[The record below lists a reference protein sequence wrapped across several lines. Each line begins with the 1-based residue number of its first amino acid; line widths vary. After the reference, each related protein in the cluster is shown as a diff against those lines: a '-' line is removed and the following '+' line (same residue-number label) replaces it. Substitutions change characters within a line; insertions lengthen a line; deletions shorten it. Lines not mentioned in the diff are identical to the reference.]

1 MYQKEII
8 YMGLHKDGSR
18 LGSAGFLKVESRDKE
33 SSLFLKI
40 KNIPHSISGRFPVRF
55 YNGSD
60 WKEVDGITLQ
70 EGNGLWEECEPK
82 CLRQVRLQ
90 IILPGGYL
98 IEGISKQAQTKT
110 SERQEDEG
118 VSENNSEVLQEE
130 KVQNEAPTAYGSDE
144 SRGSENQVTGNEKAM
159 NRERATAIRQDNADT
174 EMRSKAAE
182 EAELTK
188 GYAGEE
194 KSRAAGQGGVER
206 IPVQKQR
213 RSSQETISEPLVMV
227 SEELP
232 PPMADEMQI
241 NGVKEDKWEQI
252 LDSYTKIH
260 PYGDERVYVKLEPK
274 DFVILQAK
282 YQHLVNNS
290 FLLHGFYNYRYVI
303 LGKENDYYL
312 GVPGVF
318 YEREKMVALMFGFEA
333 FECSGGEAKP
343 GEFGYYLRRVE
354 L

>member
-33 SSLFLKI
+33 SSLYLKI
-40 KNIPHSISGRFPVRF
+40 KNIPHSINGRFPVRF

-70 EGNGLWEECEPK
+70 EGSGLWEKCEPE
-82 CLRQVRLQ
+82 CLQQMRLQ
-90 IILPGGYL
+90 IIFPSGYL
-98 IEGISKQAQTKT
+98 IEGISRQAQQKL
-110 SERQEDEG
+110 SERQENER
-118 VSENNSEVLQEE
+118 VSEKAGAALQEE
-130 KVQNEAPTAYGSDE
+130 EIPKETNTAYESDKQDVVE
-144 SRGSENQVTGNEKAM
+144 SRT
-159 NRERATAIRQDNADT
+159 ATQET
-174 EMRSKAAE
+174 
-182 EAELTK
+182 
-188 GYAGEE
+188 
-194 KSRAAGQGGVER
+194 VER

-213 RSSQETISEPLVMV
+213 RSPQETVAEPPVMV

-232 PPMADEMQI
+232 SPMADEMQMD
-241 NGVKEDKWEQI
+241 GVKEDKWEQI
-252 LDSYTKIH
+252 LDTYTQIH

-333 FECSGGEAKP
+333 FECSSGEAKP

>member
-33 SSLFLKI
+33 SSLYLKV
-40 KNIPHSISGRFPVRF
+40 KNIPHSINGRFPVRF

-70 EGNGLWEECEPK
+70 EGSGLWEECEPES
-82 CLRQVRLQ
+82 LRQIRLQ

-98 IEGISKQAQTKT
+98 IEGISKQAQEKFY
-110 SERQEDEG
+110 ERQKDEG
-118 VSENNSEVLQEE
+118 VSEKVGTSLQEKKEEKTIQDITDLQYDTDEIRNSRKSADEERSEVDRITT
-130 KVQNEAPTAYGSDE
+130 KSD
-144 SRGSENQVTGNEKAM
+144 AM
-159 NRERATAIRQDNADT
+159 NRERDNEEESGAESQDT
-174 EMRSKAAE
+174 
-182 EAELTK
+182 
-188 GYAGEE
+188 
-194 KSRAAGQGGVER
+194 VER

-213 RSSQETISEPLVMV
+213 RSPLETVAEPPVMV

-232 PPMADEMQI
+232 PPMADKMQM
-241 NGVKEDKWEQI
+241 NDVKEDKWEQI
-252 LDSYTKIH
+252 LDTYDQIH

-333 FECSGGEAKP
+333 FECQSGEARP
-343 GEFGYYLRRVE
+343 GEFGYYLRKVE

>member
-8 YMGLHKDGSR
+8 YMGLHKNGSR
-18 LGSAGFLKVESRDKE
+18 LGSAGFLKVESRDRE
-33 SSLFLKI
+33 SSLYLKV
-40 KNIPHSISGRFPVRF
+40 KNIPHSINGRFPVRF
-55 YNGSD
+55 YNGTD
-60 WKEVDGITLQ
+60 WREVDGISLQ
-70 EGNGLWEECEPK
+70 EGSGLWEARELGLLK
-82 CLRQVRLQ
+82 QLRLQ

-98 IEGISKQAQTKT
+98 IEGISKGAEQKIHDPMK
-110 SERQEDEG
+110 EIE
-118 VSENNSEVLQEE
+118 QEE
-130 KVQNEAPTAYGSDE
+130 KKIKEQ
-144 SRGSENQVTGNEKAM
+144 ENVGKEENVSA
-159 NRERATAIRQDNADT
+159 ERNV
-174 EMRSKAAE
+174 SAE
-182 EAELTK
+182 ENVKAEGNAK
-188 GYAGEE
+188 AEE
-194 KSRAAGQGGVER
+194 TCVSQIAESGGAER

-213 RSSQETISEPLVMV
+213 RSMQETVTEAPVMV

-232 PPMADEMQI
+232 QPMADKMQV

-252 LDSYTKIH
+252 LDTYDQIH

-282 YQHLVNNS
+282 YQQLVNNS

-333 FECSGGEAKP
+333 FECQSGEAKP